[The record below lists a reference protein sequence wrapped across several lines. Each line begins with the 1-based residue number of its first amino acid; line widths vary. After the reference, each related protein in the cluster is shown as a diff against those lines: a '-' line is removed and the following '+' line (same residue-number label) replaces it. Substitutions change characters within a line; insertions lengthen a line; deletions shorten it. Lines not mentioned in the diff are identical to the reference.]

1 MLTNPSIYNI
11 THNIRAGKTTLL
23 KRILQS
29 KEPNFKIAI
38 IVNDM
43 GALNLD
49 AEEIKK
55 HKLIQEKQEMVE
67 VSLFAVF
74 FICVVV
80 GGDSLCVESNIFAH
94 I

>member
-1 MLTNPSIYNI
+1 MVAIICQLTYMPMYYISYII
-11 THNIRAGKTTLL
+11 SHRAGKTTLL

-29 KEPNFKIAI
+29 KTPNFKIAL

-67 VSLFAVF
+67 VRLY
-74 FICVVV
+74 
-80 GGDSLCVESNIFAH
+80 
-94 I
+94 

>member
-29 KEPNFKIAI
+29 KTPNFKIAI

-43 GALNLD
+43 GALNHD

-67 VSLFAVF
+67 VRLYVC
-74 FICVVV
+74 IVYVRWLMR
-80 GGDSLCVESNIFAH
+80 DS
-94 I
+94 